1 MSHILKLL
9 TPMRCLHAPL
19 DEHAEKDTGASPQDS
34 ATLTFNFL
42 LQLARHEFLVHM
54 SQQL

>member
-1 MSHILKLL
+1 MSHILV
-9 TPMRCLHAPL
+9 CLQAPL
-19 DEHAEKDTGASPQDS
+19 DGHAEKDTGASQQDS

-42 LQLARHEFLVHM
+42 RQLARHEFLVHL